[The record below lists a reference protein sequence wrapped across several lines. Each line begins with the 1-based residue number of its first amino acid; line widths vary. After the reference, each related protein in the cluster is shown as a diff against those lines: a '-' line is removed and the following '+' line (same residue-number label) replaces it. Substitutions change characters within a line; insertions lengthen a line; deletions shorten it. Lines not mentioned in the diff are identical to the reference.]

1 MTLPD
6 PTPDRDVEA
15 LLREHLPGLRGF
27 IRLRTGPFL
36 RSLEETTDLVQ
47 SVCREILQ
55 HKDRFQHDDHG
66 DGFRKWLYTTA
77 LRKIGKRG
85 AYYRAQKREAA
96 RNVSIDGVGEGSN
109 EGAAELLGCYD
120 KICTPSHVV
129 RAREEV
135 SRIEQAFDELPDHYR
150 EVITLSRIAG
160 LTHAEIAER
169 TDQSEGAVRM
179 QLYRGLERLSEI
191 LGGPR

>member
-1 MTLPD
+1 MSSAD
-6 PTPDRDVEA
+6 HTPEPDVEA

-36 RSLEETTDLVQ
+36 RSLEESTDLVQ
-47 SVCREILQ
+47 SVCREILE
-55 HKDRFQHDDHG
+55 HKDRFRFQDD

-96 RNVSIDGVGEGSN
+96 RNVSIEGAGEGSN
-109 EGAAELLGCYD
+109 EGNAELLGCYD

-129 RAREEV
+129 RGREEV
-135 SRIEQAFDELPDHYR
+135 TRIEHAFDQLPEHQRD
-150 EVITLSRIAG
+150 VIALSRIAG

-169 TDQSEGAVRM
+169 TDRSEGAVRM
-179 QLYRGLERLSEI
+179 LLYRGLERLSEL
-191 LGGPR
+191 LGEAR